1 MKDGVW
7 LEWSRG
13 DEGSRKE
20 ERQVCQEV
28 LHSSLEI
35 GTEGKERSPQV
46 ACYKVKARRLED
58 LKQSTG
64 RRLKI
69 VYQIP

>member
-7 LEWSRG
+7 LEWSRRA
-13 DEGSRKE
+13 EGSRKE
-20 ERQVCQEV
+20 ERQVCQEI

-35 GTEGKERSPQV
+35 GAEGKERF
-46 ACYKVKARRLED
+46 CYKVKARGLED
-58 LKQSTG
+58 LKWSIGT
-64 RRLKI
+64 RLKI